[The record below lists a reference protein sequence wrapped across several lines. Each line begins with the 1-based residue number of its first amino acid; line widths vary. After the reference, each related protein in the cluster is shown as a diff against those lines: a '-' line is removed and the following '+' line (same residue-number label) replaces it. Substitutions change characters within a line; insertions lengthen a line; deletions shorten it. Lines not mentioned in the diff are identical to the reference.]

1 MRGACLSWPSL
12 ATKMTPWSDRGL
24 LVPEQMAECL
34 PCPGHTR
41 VRQMVRLRSP
51 KDVGRGW
58 GRERK
63 KERGGGD
70 GKRQRQ
76 RQRNG
81 ERTEHTHQGGAEWA
95 KENRN
100 RK

>member
-1 MRGACLSWPSL
+1 MLSEKSKL
-12 ATKMTPWSDRGL
+12 KTKQNKQTD
-24 LVPEQMAECL
+24 
-34 PCPGHTR
+34 
-41 VRQMVRLRSP
+41 
-51 KDVGRGW
+51 
-58 GRERK
+58 
-63 KERGGGD
+63 
-70 GKRQRQ
+70 RQ